1 MVDRNPNW
9 NLVKIYADEGI
20 SGTSLQHR
28 EAFKQMVQDCEDGKI
43 DLILTKVY
51 LDLLVMLWTVSVM
64 SGSSFLSVL
73 RSVYF

>member
-1 MVDRNPNW
+1 M
-9 NLVKIYADEGI
+9 KIYADEGI

-64 SGSSFLSVL
+64 SGSFLSVL